1 MINHPDW
8 CDLTRCDAVEG
19 DEVQDF
25 SGAHRS
31 TRTKTVGVVWFE
43 LVQVSAPVARR
54 THLVFAG
61 AGTREWAYP
70 VEDLAPELLGLL
82 GSAGYTSASTEDG
95 APVSLFDELAE
106 GGQHG
111 DCREL
116 LRAGMAEKGVEVDV
130 SATPPAVAGPYTT
143 DGFTCPHGVTYWIEP
158 TGEQIAAWVRD
169 GVR

>member
-1 MINHPDW
+1 MTTHPSW

-95 APVSLFDELAE
+95 A
-106 GGQHG
+106 
-111 DCREL
+111 R
-116 LRAGMAEKGVEVDV
+116 
-130 SATPPAVAGPYTT
+130 
-143 DGFTCPHGVTYWIEP
+143 
-158 TGEQIAAWVRD
+158 
-169 GVR
+169 